1 MKIEIFQ
8 GNANSP
14 ELAALAARASG
25 GVHMPTSGFGIRQDS
40 FAYPQELT
48 QVMSR
53 ARGELYRPL
62 KWRRYI
68 EVESVESW
76 AQRIEDRKYTTLV
89 GNPVLSSNKGPTQ
102 ELPMPSFTTSNQFL
116 PVFEFMLAY
125 GYTERDVEL
134 AAKLGQNLPSE
145 NVTACNL
152 GFEQYLETIA
162 SVGDTSNGVTLKG
175 LGNLADV
182 GTATAV
188 TKAATGTTWAV
199 ATAAEI
205 AEDLFRI
212 VQAVETASLE
222 TSECNL
228 ILLPVAQYQKAAT
241 TFTSANE
248 TTALDLFRRVNPGV
262 TIAKWNRLSNQGDGG
277 TPCAMGWDTRDPYGP
292 RMLMQK
298 EATYG
303 TPLRGTNGWL
313 VPGKIATGG
322 VRCINPTAV
331 IKMSGL

>member
-1 MKIEIFQ
+1 MLIKVFQ
-8 GNANSP
+8 GNDIAPNV
-14 ELAALAARASG
+14 AALRARASG
-25 GVHMPTSGFGIRQDS
+25 GVSLPASGFGVRADS

-62 KWRRYI
+62 KWRRFVP
-68 EVESVESW
+68 VESVDSW

-89 GNPVLSSNKGPTQ
+89 GNPVLASNKGPTQ
-102 ELPMPSFTTSNQFL
+102 ELPMPSFTTGNQFL
-116 PVFEFMLAY
+116 PIFEFMLAY

-134 AAKLGQNLPSE
+134 AAHLGQNLPSE
-145 NVTACNL
+145 NVSACNL
-152 GFEQYLETIA
+152 GFEQYLETVA
-162 SVGDTSNGVTLKG
+162 SIGDTSNGVTLKG

-205 AEDLFRI
+205 AEDMTRI
-212 VQAVETASLE
+212 VQAVEIASLE

-228 ILLPVAQYQKAAT
+228 ILLDVVRYHKAAT

-248 TTALDLFRRVNPGV
+248 TTALDLFHKMNPGV
-262 TIAKWNRLSNQGDGG
+262 TVAKWNRLSNQGDGG

-292 RMLMQK
+292 RMLMQR

>member
-1 MKIEIFQ
+1 MLIKVFQ
-8 GNANSP
+8 GGDIAP
-14 ELAALAARASG
+14 AAHLADAMARGVQKLAG
-25 GVHMPTSGFGIRQDS
+25 GVHQDA
-40 FAYPQELT
+40 FAFPQELT
-48 QVMSR
+48 QVMGKAR
-53 ARGELYRPL
+53 AELYRPL

-68 EVESVESW
+68 PVEGVDSW
-76 AQRIEDRKYTTLV
+76 AQRIEDRKYTTKV
-89 GNPVLSSNKGPTQ
+89 GNPVLASNKGPTQ
-102 ELPMPSFTTSNQFL
+102 ELPMPSFTVGNQFL
-116 PVFEFMLAY
+116 PIFEFMLAY

-134 AAKLGQNLPSE
+134 AAHIGQSLPTE
-145 NVTACNL
+145 NISACNL
-152 GFEQYLETIA
+152 GFEQYLETVA
-162 SVGDTSNGVTLKG
+162 SVGHTGNGVTMFG

-182 GTATAV
+182 GSATAV
-188 TKAATGTTWAV
+188 TKAAGGTTWAV

-205 AEDLFRI
+205 AEDLNRI
-212 VQAVETASLE
+212 VNAVETASLE

-228 ILLPVAQYQKAAT
+228 IVLPVAQYQKAST
-241 TFTSANE
+241 TFTSALQ
-248 TTALDLFRRVNPGV
+248 TTALDLFHKMSPGV
-262 TIAKWNRLSNQGDGG
+262 TVAKWNRLSNQGAGS

-322 VRCINPTAV
+322 VRCINPSAV